1 MMREAPIELV
11 VAVLSQQADSDGALK
26 RLIELDGDGNIELL
40 STALLVKDDQGK
52 VSLHEAR
59 DLHAAE
65 DALLGALAG
74 GALGLLGGIIGVVVG
89 ATAGAAAGYATGH
102 VVDLG
107 VSDERLEALA
117 EGLPSGTSAILLL
130 IEHESVEFAVRE
142 LGQLVSSL
150 SRFTLE
156 VEAAASAVDDGW

>member
-26 RLIELDGDGNIELL
+26 RLIELDGDGSIELL

-74 GALGLLGGIIGVVVG
+74 GALGPR
-89 ATAGAAAGYATGH
+89 
-102 VVDLG
+102 
-107 VSDERLEALA
+107 VS
-117 EGLPSGTSAILLL
+117 PPN
-130 IEHESVEFAVRE
+130 
-142 LGQLVSSL
+142 
-150 SRFTLE
+150 
-156 VEAAASAVDDGW
+156 